1 MNLNRKNKMSNVYNI
16 EVPFTEQELA
26 EMLFEDK
33 SFSWVFNTSEDDN
46 VCVNVNLFKG
56 EEE

>member
-1 MNLNRKNKMSNVYNI
+1 MSNVYNI
-16 EVPFTEQELA
+16 EVSFTEQELQ
-26 EMLFEDK
+26 EILHEDK

-46 VCVNVNLFKG
+46 VCVNVNIFK

>member
-1 MNLNRKNKMSNVYNI
+1 MSEVYNI

-33 SFSWVFNTSEDDN
+33 SFSWVFNTSEDEN
-46 VCVNVNLFKG
+46 ISVSVNLFK
-56 EEE
+56 EE

>member
-1 MNLNRKNKMSNVYNI
+1 MSNVYNI